1 MAIINALTD
10 TWNNVATTFT
20 AIKMTVTDTTSAA
33 GSKLIDLLV
42 GASSKFSVGKD
53 GSVTAAGA
61 YSGTTAVFSGS
72 TLDVSGTGA
81 TITFNTATLSRSGG
95 TGAVVLAAGS
105 SGHVVKLN
113 TGATEILAVNTGGVS
128 VPSGLLYAFSS
139 TTASD
144 GTYDAGMARKAAKVV
159 EFNNGT
165 KGSYAG
171 SAFGAGSQTVS
182 QLTAA
187 ATVGAGA
194 RSFVTDSTATLT
206 AGIGATVTGGGAN
219 GVPVVSNGTNWLIG

>member
-20 AIKMTVTDTTSAA
+20 AIKMDVTDTTSAA

-61 YSGTTAVFSGS
+61 YSGTTAAFSGA
-72 TLDVSGTGA
+72 TLNVNGTSA
-81 TITFNTATLSRSGG
+81 TITFNSATLSRNGG
-95 TGAVVLAAGS
+95 TGAVTLAAAS
-105 SGHVVKLN
+105 SGQVVKLN
-113 TGATEILAVNTGGVS
+113 TGATEILAGNTGGVS
-128 VPSGLLYAFSS
+128 VPSGLKYAFSS
-139 TTASD
+139 TSASD
-144 GTYDAGMARKAAKVV
+144 GTFDASMARKAAKVI

-165 KGSYAG
+165 SGSYAG
-171 SAFGAGSQTVS
+171 SAYGAGSQTVA

-187 ATVGAGA
+187 ATAGAGA
-194 RSFVTDSTATLT
+194 RSFVTDATATTFLS
-206 AGIGATVTGGGAN
+206 TVAGGGAN
-219 GVPVVSNGTNWLIG
+219 KVPVVSDGANWLIG